1 MSLLKG
7 NVGKV
12 LVALVSTILSSPVA
26 AKLFQHI
33 IPIAR
38 EFADQLVTAMN
49 LSKIV
54 RPFVWLG
61 SVVLVLLIV
70 IFLVALLC
78 RLITPKPSTKTA

>member
-7 NVGKV
+7 NV
-12 LVALVSTILSSPVA
+12 LVALVSTILSPTVA
-26 AKLFQHI
+26 ATLFRHM

-49 LSKIV
+49 LSEIV

-61 SVVLVLLIV
+61 AVVLVILFVIVLL
-70 IFLVALLC
+70 ALLC
-78 RLITPKPSTKTA
+78 RLITPKPNTRTA